1 MHWRPSK
8 WIESTRPVMLNLTLG
23 GSVPFTI
30 VGKHSW
36 VGLGL
41 AQPFK
46 FLLLLL
52 LFILYYLSLY
62 TIYLCPLI
70 TQSPPP
76 RPLPY
81 SGISCILIGHLLGS
95 TLTAITVLLFA
106 ITVLLF
112 TLSSFVDFEVTQK
125 IILNEITN
133 FSLTLFLQIFGNA
146 AFIKLK
152 VPWHLVCASYMISIF
167 HLQRLQL

>member
-1 MHWRPSK
+1 
-8 WIESTRPVMLNLTLG
+8 MLNLTLG

-30 VGKHSW
+30 VGKHSR

-52 LFILYYLSLY
+52 LFILC
-62 TIYLCPLI
+62 TPFIYVPLLPN
-70 TQSPPP
+70 SPPP

-112 TLSSFVDFEVTQK
+112 IYL
-125 IILNEITN
+125 LL
-133 FSLTLFLQIFGNA
+133 LTL
-146 AFIKLK
+146 
-152 VPWHLVCASYMISIF
+152 
-167 HLQRLQL
+167 RLHRK